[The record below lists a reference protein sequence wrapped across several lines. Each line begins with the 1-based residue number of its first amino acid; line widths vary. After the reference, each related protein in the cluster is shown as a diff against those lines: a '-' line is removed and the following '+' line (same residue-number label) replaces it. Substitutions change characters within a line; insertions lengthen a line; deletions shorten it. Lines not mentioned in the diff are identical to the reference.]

1 MVNNFSVIGVIGD
14 NHRHSLSS
22 PNPNRALC
30 LEDVQKNAPD
40 GQTGR
45 KTNRTTKLNRRSTYP
60 LRQMRNLDGTK
71 KRPEPTLKDILLFD
85 KLYGKSGC

>member
-1 MVNNFSVIGVIGD
+1 MVNNFSVIGAIGD
-14 NHRHSLSS
+14 SNRHSLSP

-30 LEDVQKNAPD
+30 LENVQKNAPD

-45 KTNRTTKLNRRSTYP
+45 KTNRTTKLNRCSTYP

-71 KRPEPTLKDILLFD
+71 KRLKPALKDILLFNQ
-85 KLYGKSGC
+85 LYGTSGC

>member
-30 LEDVQKNAPD
+30 LENVQKNAAD

-45 KTNRTTKLNRRSTYP
+45 KTNRTTLNQRRSTHP

-71 KRPEPTLKDILLFD
+71 KRPEPALKNLLLFNQ
-85 KLYGKSGC
+85 LYGTNGC